1 MKWQFATHI
10 ELYSST
16 ADASGET
23 VKAQNLEIRV
33 LISDCFLP
41 EFLQLQSETGT

>member
-1 MKWQFATHI
+1 MTEIATHS
-10 ELYSST
+10 ELYSSIT
-16 ADASGET
+16 DASGET
-23 VKAQNLEIRV
+23 VKAQNSEIRV